1 MGGPWADLSTELKGY
16 PSQDNSRNADE
27 SVIPPGLED
36 EFSQQGPR
44 YFDGRRIYRVP
55 DALRKKN
62 KEDCYAPKMASFG
75 PYNHGSPG
83 LHVAEKFKAKVLEI
97 FVSDSGRPRNFFF
110 NKIFEVID
118 QVRNCYDGISIDK
131 YKDCA
136 LANMMLQDTFFL
148 IYLMQRSMGESK
160 YPELL
165 DEHLGMSAIPFLYP
179 DMLLLDNQIPL
190 SVINLLTSLI
200 YSEEEEEQE
209 SPFILRFL
217 LKGLKMDDKIT
228 SILEKDENQPLHL
241 LDACWRGAAKEVD
254 NTQGNKEVLP
264 AFEDLRRHFS
274 RPFRSVSD
282 LKAKGIYFKP
292 NNSHCVKDIKFQSW
306 TFFGQLQL
314 PTLLVDISGKVI
326 FQNMIAFEMS
336 PGSTSDL
343 VITSYINFMK
353 SLIASPKD
361 VNDLREEKILISNHD
376 NDEQVMKE
384 FKDIDTYGLDNLQ
397 IFDQVKM
404 RINAHCSSKAKT
416 WMAELAHTYFRNPW
430 TFIGLLAASFLLFLS
445 TVQAYYA
452 KNPPK

>member
-16 PSQDNSRNADE
+16 PSQDNSRKDDE
-27 SVIPPGLED
+27 SVIPPGQD

-83 LHVAEKFKAKVLEI
+83 LHVAEKFKAEVLEM
-97 FVSDSGRPRNFFF
+97 FVSDSGKPPNFFF

-118 QVRNCYDGISIDK
+118 QVRNCYDGISIHK
-131 YKDCA
+131 YKDCV
-136 LANMMLQDTFFL
+136 LAKMMLQDTFLL

-160 YPELL
+160 YPQLL
-165 DEHLGMSAIPFLYP
+165 DEHLGISAVPFLYS

-190 SVINLLTSLI
+190 SVINLLTSLLYI
-200 YSEEEEEQE
+200 EEEQQE

-217 LKGLKMDDKIT
+217 LKGLMMDDKIT
-228 SILEKDENQPLHL
+228 SIFEKDENKPLHL
-241 LDACWRGAAKEVD
+241 LDACWRGAAKE
-254 NTQGNKEVLP
+254 
-264 AFEDLRRHFS
+264 H
-274 RPFRSVSD
+274 
-282 LKAKGIYFKP
+282 
-292 NNSHCVKDIKFQSW
+292 IKFQSW

-314 PTLLVDISGKVI
+314 PTLLIDISGKVI

-353 SLIASPKD
+353 SLIATLKD
-361 VNDLREEKILISNHD
+361 VNDLREEQILFSNHD

-384 FKDIDTYGLDNLQ
+384 FKDIDTYGLDNPE
-397 IFDQVKM
+397 IFNQVKM

-416 WMAELAHTYFRNPW
+416 WMAELTHTYFRNPW
-430 TFIGLLAASFLLFLS
+430 TFIGLLAATFLLFLT
-445 TVQAYYA
+445 TVQTYYT

>member
-16 PSQDNSRNADE
+16 PSQDNSRKDDE

-83 LHVAEKFKAKVLEI
+83 LHVAEKFKAEVLEM
-97 FVSDSGRPRNFFF
+97 FVSDSGGPPNFFF

-118 QVRNCYDGISIDK
+118 Q
-131 YKDCA
+131 
-136 LANMMLQDTFFL
+136 
-148 IYLMQRSMGESK
+148 RSMGESK
-160 YPELL
+160 YPQLL
-165 DEHLGMSAIPFLYP
+165 DEHLGISAVPFLYS

-200 YSEEEEEQE
+200 YIEEEQQE

-217 LKGLKMDDKIT
+217 LKGLMMDDKIT
-228 SILEKDENQPLHL
+228 SIFEKDENKPLHL

-254 NTQGNKEVLP
+254 NTQGNKEVQP
-264 AFEDLRRHFS
+264 VFEELRRQFS

-292 NNSHCVKDIKFQSW
+292 NHSNCVKHIKFQSW

-314 PTLLVDISGKVI
+314 PTLLIDISGKVI

-353 SLIASPKD
+353 SLIATLKD
-361 VNDLREEKILISNHD
+361 VNDLREEQILFSNHD

-384 FKDIDTYGLDNLQ
+384 FKDIDTYGLDNPE
-397 IFDQVKM
+397 IFNQVKM

-416 WMAELAHTYFRNPW
+416 WMAELTHTYFRNPW
-430 TFIGLLAASFLLFLS
+430 TFIGLLAATFLLFLT
-445 TVQAYYA
+445 TVQTYYT